1 MTPIWKRIV
10 PSSVRRIVES
20 RQFQAIAGNAGW
32 LMGDRVLR
40 MGVGLV
46 VSVWLARYLG
56 PELLGTYR
64 YSLAIVAMLSYL
76 ADLGLNG
83 IVVRDLVEADDD
95 DQRRILGTTFVAR
108 ATAGVACM
116 GLAVGVVWYL
126 RPDDVLTQIVVFILS
141 FQLLTRAF
149 DVFDLW
155 FQSEVQSR
163 YSVIAK
169 NTAFLCVAALKIG
182 FILFDASLVVFAVLV
197 VVEMAAGAVGMVV
210 FYRKKGPPIT
220 EWTAR
225 FRDFTALLNR
235 SWPLILSGFGAIIY
249 LKVDQIM
256 LGELASERAVGIY
269 AVAAQLSEVWYF
281 FPAAIVSSVFPALL
295 DQKAED
301 EKLYR
306 KRMQQL
312 YDGLALAAFAL
323 AIPTTFLADT
333 VINLVYGNEFA
344 GAGAILAIHIWACLF
359 IFMRK
364 ALSKWIIA
372 EDLYIFS
379 ILTHGVGAIANV
391 ALNLYFIP
399 LYEGYGAAIATVI
412 SYAAASYLALFL
424 HRRTWR
430 AARMM
435 TLAILAPVR
444 LPLKYLAKS

>member
-1 MTPIWKRIV
+1 MSSLWKRIV
-10 PSSVRRIVES
+10 PDSIQRLVTGP
-20 RQFQAIAGNAGW
+20 QFQAIVGNAGW

-64 YSLAIVAMLSYL
+64 YSLAVVAMLSYV

-83 IVVRDLVEADDD
+83 IVVRDLVETEER
-95 DQRRILGTTFVAR
+95 QQGRILGTAFVAR
-108 ATAGVACM
+108 LVAGVLCM
-116 GLAVGVVWYL
+116 GLAVGVMWQL
-126 RPDDVLTQIVVFILS
+126 RPEDTLTQVVVFILS

-163 YSVIAK
+163 YAVIAK
-169 NTAFLCVAALKIG
+169 NTAFLFVAALKVG
-182 FILFDASLVVFAVLV
+182 FILLDASLIAFAVLV
-197 VVEMAAGAVGMVV
+197 VVEMTAGAIGMVL
-210 FYRKKGPPIT
+210 FYRKLGPSIR

-225 FRDFTALLNR
+225 VSDFVSLLKR
-235 SWPLILSGFGAIIY
+235 SWPLILSGFGAIVY
-249 LKVDQIM
+249 LKVDQVM

-295 DQKAED
+295 EQKAQNE
-301 EKLYR
+301 ERYNE
-306 KRMQQL
+306 RMQQL
-312 YDGLALAAFAL
+312 YDGLALSAFAL
-323 AIPTTFLADT
+323 AIPTTFLADA
-333 VINLVYGNEFA
+333 VIDLVYGAEFS
-344 GAGAILAIHIWACLF
+344 GAGAILAVHIWACLF

-379 ILTHGVGAIANV
+379 MITHGVGALANV
-391 ALNLYFIP
+391 GLNFFLIP
-399 LYEGYGAAIATVI
+399 SMEGYGAAIATVI
-412 SYAAASYLALFL
+412 SYATASYLALFL
-424 HRRTWR
+424 DRRTWG

-444 LPLKYLAKS
+444 LPLKYLLKT